1 MRRLLLLPSVLAL
14 ALAACT
20 GPGEPVNLL
29 SVGSGLRE
37 STAAGLPDTETR
49 PLVGSL
55 RGLYD
60 INYRVLP
67 GGPPSRHRFAVEIPK
82 GGHLSV
88 MCAIPDTFHSKP
100 GIEFLVSAER
110 KGRRD
115 VLLSKTLDPLTRVP
129 DREWI
134 PLDVDL
140 SKYAGRDTEIVLETR
155 GFEPTGDPMRALW
168 GNPAITVAT
177 KRSPLVI
184 IYLVDTLRADHTTVY
199 GYSRNTTP
207 ELQSFTK
214 DAVVFDQAVAHASWT
229 KPSVASILTSLLPG
243 RHRAVQLRDA
253 LDSSNTLVSERLSE
267 KGFATAGSVA
277 NAVVYLPEANFGQ
290 GFDYFAGLHGEDGRP
305 SKLVGADVVVDTALR
320 WLDTRKGLPT
330 FLYVHT
336 MDPHVPYAPPAPFDA
351 MFEPHPLPGRP
362 AADPRTDYKEPADRE
377 RLMAQ
382 YDGDIAFGDQEFGRF
397 LRELRSR
404 DLYDRS
410 LILFLSDHG
419 EEFLDHGQWLHGR
432 SVFDELVRVPLVV
445 KFPGQ
450 KDAGR
455 RITTQVQ
462 TVDLVPTIFES
473 LGLPQPE
480 GLAGLPLQ
488 RAIRDEPKGL
498 GQAKSA
504 GQTNVTKNERPAV
517 SEISHRG
524 IVAHGLRT
532 TQDKYIRRF
541 SPEEDELYFD
551 LLGDPK
557 EKIDLSASRGERV
570 RKLRAGVEEAMAPN
584 PFAYVLRFAGRGEH
598 RLTLRTG
605 GWIEQVTATGFG
617 TADRQEI
624 FENGRRLELRVTPRP
639 GQPRDVVFTLR
650 PVGVS
655 VSLEGTLDGKP
666 LTPSQISLAEEGA
679 HPKKLPFALP
689 VLESEGDAEGGAT
702 SRGNLFR
709 PPKGDAPGVAIWLAL
724 PPGRKLVEFSLETQ
738 EKFKALGYVAN

>member
-1 MRRLLLLPSVLAL
+1 MRRLLLLAVVSSLP
-14 ALAACT
+14 LAACT

-29 SVGSGLRE
+29 SAGKDLRE
-37 STAAGLPDTETR
+37 TTAAGLPDAETR

-60 INYRVLP
+60 ISYRVLP
-67 GGPPSRHRFAVEIPK
+67 GGPPSRHRFAVEIPRN
-82 GGHLSV
+82 GRLSV
-88 MCAIPDTFHSKP
+88 MCAIPDAFHEKP
-100 GIEFLVSAER
+100 GVEFQVSAER
-110 KGRRD
+110 KGKRE
-115 VLLSKTLDPLTRVP
+115 VLLTKALDPLTRKS
-129 DREWI
+129 DREWV

-140 SKYAGRDTEIVLETR
+140 SKYAGHDTEIVLETR
-155 GFEPTGDPMRALW
+155 GFEPTADPMRALW
-168 GNPAITVAT
+168 GNPAITVAA
-177 KRSPLVI
+177 KESPLVI

-207 ELQSFTK
+207 QLESFSK

-243 RHRAVQLRDA
+243 QHRAVQLRDA
-253 LDSSNTLVSERLSE
+253 LDSSKILVSERLSAR
-267 KGFATAGSVA
+267 GFATAAAVA
-277 NAVVYLPEANFGQ
+277 NAIIYLPEANFGR
-290 GFDYFAGLHGEDGRP
+290 GFDFFAGLHGEDGRP

-336 MDPHVPYAPPAPFDA
+336 MDPHVPYAPPPPFDA

-362 AADPRTDYKEPADRE
+362 AADPRTDYKVPADRE

-397 LRELRSR
+397 VKELRSR
-404 DLYDRS
+404 GLYDRA
-410 LILFLSDHG
+410 LILFLADHG
-419 EEFLDHGQWLHGR
+419 EEFQDHGQWLHGR
-432 SVFDELVRVPLVV
+432 SVFDELVHVPLVV
-445 KFPGQ
+445 KFPGR

-480 GLAGLPLQ
+480 GLAGQPLQ
-488 RAIRDEPKGL
+488 RAMA
-498 GQAKSA
+498 GQAPS
-504 GQTNVTKNERPAV
+504 ERPAV

-532 TQDKYIRRF
+532 GQDKYIRRF

-551 LLGDPK
+551 LVKDPK
-557 EKIDLSASRGERV
+557 EKIDLSVSRGERV

-584 PFAYVLRFAGRGEH
+584 PFAYALRISGKGEH

-605 GWIEQVTATGFG
+605 GWIEQVSDTGFG
-617 TADRQEI
+617 TADRQEV

-639 GQPRDVVFTLR
+639 GQPRDVIFTLR

-655 VSLEGTLDGKP
+655 VTLEGTLDGKP
-666 LTPSQISLAEEGA
+666 LGPAQVHLAEEDA
-679 HPKKLPFALP
+679 HPKQLPFVLP
-689 VLESEGDAEGGAT
+689 LLESEGDGEGGAK
-702 SRGNLFR
+702 SRGNFFR
-709 PPKGDAPGVAIWLAL
+709 APKGDIPGVAVWLVL
-724 PPGRKLVEFSLETQ
+724 PKGRTLVEFDRETQ
-738 EKFKALGYVAN
+738 ERFKALGYVAN

>member
-1 MRRLLLLPSVLAL
+1 
-14 ALAACT
+14 
-20 GPGEPVNLL
+20 
-29 SVGSGLRE
+29 
-37 STAAGLPDTETR
+37 
-49 PLVGSL
+49 
-55 RGLYD
+55 
-60 INYRVLP
+60 
-67 GGPPSRHRFAVEIPK
+67 
-82 GGHLSV
+82 
-88 MCAIPDTFHSKP
+88 MCAIPDTFHTKP

-115 VLLSKTLDPLTRVP
+115 VLLTKTLDPLTRVP

-140 SKYAGRDTEIVLETR
+140 SKYAGHDTEIVLETR
-155 GFEPTGDPMRALW
+155 GFEPTNDPMRALW
-168 GNPAITVAT
+168 GNPAITVAS
-177 KRSPLVI
+177 KRSPIVI

-243 RHRAVQLRDA
+243 QHRAVQLRDT
-253 LDSSNTLVSERLSE
+253 LDSSNILLAERLSE

-336 MDPHVPYAPPAPFDA
+336 MDPHVPYAPPAPFDS

-377 RLMAQ
+377 RLLAQ

-488 RAIRDEPKGL
+488 QAILDQAKGL
-498 GQAKSA
+498 GQTKSA
-504 GQTNVTKNERPAV
+504 GQTKVTKNERPAV

-524 IVAHGLRT
+524 IVGPRPAHDAGQVHPSLQPRRGRALLRSSRGSQGEDRSLGVSRRARAQAPRGRRGGHGSQPLRLRPAHRGQGGAPPDPAHGRLDRAGDRHGLRHSGSTRDLRERPTPRASCDT
-532 TQDKYIRRF
+532 TPGTAK
-541 SPEEDELYFD
+541 
-551 LLGDPK
+551 
-557 EKIDLSASRGERV
+557 
-570 RKLRAGVEEAMAPN
+570 
-584 PFAYVLRFAGRGEH
+584 GRGLH
-598 RLTLRTG
+598 PSPRGCLRL
-605 GWIEQVTATGFG
+605 
-617 TADRQEI
+617 
-624 FENGRRLELRVTPRP
+624 PR
-639 GQPRDVVFTLR
+639 RDVGR
-650 PVGVS
+650 EAP
-655 VSLEGTLDGKP
+655 D
-666 LTPSQISLAEEGA
+666 
-679 HPKKLPFALP
+679 ALP
-689 VLESEGDAEGGAT
+689 DLPRR
-702 SRGNLFR
+702 RGR
-709 PPKGDAPGVAIWLAL
+709 PPQEASLRLAR
-724 PPGRKLVEFSLETQ
+724 PRERG
-738 EKFKALGYVAN
+738 